1 MKKIIFI
8 FSIVL
13 MGVVIFSFRSI
24 DSEIDEVKITVTAEK
39 ETLFDMFASP
49 SLERFENSKPD
60 FVKSKKGL
68 KTPYEF
74 KVNSSAYFIFK
85 SQDQKTRI
93 KVKAERKGGRVTEEL
108 PIVVILLEGEKM
120 ATFGID

>member
-13 MGVVIFSFRSI
+13 MGVVIFSFRPV
-24 DSEIDEVKITVTAEK
+24 DNEIDEVKITVTAEK
-39 ETLFDMFASP
+39 ETLFDMFASQAP
-49 SLERFENSKPD
+49 ERFESLKPD

-74 KVNSSAYFIFK
+74 TVTSNAHFIFK

-108 PIVVILLEGEKM
+108 PIVVILLEGEKLT
-120 ATFGID
+120 TFGID